1 MKKQLCSLLTALTLA
16 VGLLPS
22 AARAA
27 ENAPSFADVP
37 AAAWYADAVQYVYE
51 NGLMTG
57 VSESEFA
64 PDSTATR
71 GQIVTILWRLA
82 GSPVVN
88 YAMRYADADEGA
100 WYGEAVR
107 WAAST
112 GVVTGYTES
121 SFGPNDAITRE
132 QLAAILYRYIKTQGQ
147 GFTGMWYFPLRY
159 DDAASISDWADEAMH
174 WCVMKGVLNG
184 TGETTLSPQLT
195 ATRAQLAAILRR
207 FCELPKDTASKSA
220 AQTAYDRA
228 SAYLTA
234 AVSAP
239 RYGSL
244 GGEWTVLALAR
255 GGADTE
261 TSYFTDYYAALE
273 QTVRE
278 NKGVLSERKYTE
290 YSRVILA
297 LSALGKDARDVAGFD
312 LTLPLGDYEK
322 TAAQGVNGVIYALLA
337 LDSRDYPMP
346 QNAAANTQA
355 TRQLYVDA
363 ILAAQ
368 LANGGWSFMGE
379 DADPDLTAMALQAL
393 ARYREQS
400 SVRPAVDRALV
411 CLSTMQNADGGFSS
425 WGSENAESC
434 AQVLLALNALGLD
447 TDDSR
452 FVKNGHSVL
461 DALLTYQNADGGFC
475 HERSGETNLMASEQA
490 ACALASLV
498 RAERGESSFYRMAAL
513 TQPAA

>member
-1 MKKQLCSLLTALTLA
+1 MKKQLCSLLTALALA

-64 PDSTATR
+64 PDGTATR

-220 AQTAYDRA
+220 ALRQSRRRVDGAGPRPRRRGHRDRLFHRLLRRARADRA
-228 SAYLTA
+228 
-234 AVSAP
+234 
-239 RYGSL
+239 
-244 GGEWTVLALAR
+244 
-255 GGADTE
+255 
-261 TSYFTDYYAALE
+261 
-273 QTVRE
+273 
-278 NKGVLSERKYTE
+278 
-290 YSRVILA
+290 
-297 LSALGKDARDVAGFD
+297 
-312 LTLPLGDYEK
+312 
-322 TAAQGVNGVIYALLA
+322 
-337 LDSRDYPMP
+337 
-346 QNAAANTQA
+346 
-355 TRQLYVDA
+355 
-363 ILAAQ
+363 
-368 LANGGWSFMGE
+368 
-379 DADPDLTAMALQAL
+379 
-393 ARYREQS
+393 
-400 SVRPAVDRALV
+400 
-411 CLSTMQNADGGFSS
+411 
-425 WGSENAESC
+425 
-434 AQVLLALNALGLD
+434 
-447 TDDSR
+447 
-452 FVKNGHSVL
+452 
-461 DALLTYQNADGGFC
+461 
-475 HERSGETNLMASEQA
+475 
-490 ACALASLV
+490 
-498 RAERGESSFYRMAAL
+498 
-513 TQPAA
+513 

>member
-1 MKKQLCSLLTALTLA
+1 
-16 VGLLPS
+16 
-22 AARAA
+22 
-27 ENAPSFADVP
+27 
-37 AAAWYADAVQYVYE
+37 
-51 NGLMTG
+51 
-57 VSESEFA
+57 
-64 PDSTATR
+64 
-71 GQIVTILWRLA
+71 
-82 GSPVVN
+82 
-88 YAMRYADADEGA
+88 
-100 WYGEAVR
+100 
-107 WAAST
+107 
-112 GVVTGYTES
+112 
-121 SFGPNDAITRE
+121 
-132 QLAAILYRYIKTQGQ
+132 
-147 GFTGMWYFPLRY
+147 MWYFPLRY
-159 DDAASISDWADEAMH
+159 DDAASISSWADEAMH

-184 TGETTLSPQLT
+184 TGEATLSPQLT
-195 ATRAQLAAILRR
+195 ATRAQLATILRR
-207 FCELPKDTASKSA
+207 FCELPKETVSGST

-255 GGADTE
+255 GGADTK
-261 TSYFTDYYAALE
+261 TAYFTDYYAALE

-278 NKGVLSERKYTE
+278 ANGVLSERKYTE

-297 LSALGKDARDVAGFD
+297 LSALGKDARDVKGFD

-322 TAAQGVNGVIYALLA
+322 TAAQGVNGAIYALLA

-346 QNAAANTQA
+346 QNAAASTQA

-379 DADPDLTAMALQAL
+379 DADPDLTSMALQAL
-393 ARYREQS
+393 AKYREQS
-400 SVRPAVDRALV
+400 SVQLAANRALV
-411 CLSTMQNADGGFSS
+411 CLSAMQNADGGFSS

-447 TDDSR
+447 ADDSR

-461 DALLTYQNADGGFC
+461 DALLTYQNANGGFC

-490 ACALASLV
+490 VCALASLV

>member
-1 MKKQLCSLLTALTLA
+1 M
-16 VGLLPS
+16 
-22 AARAA
+22 
-27 ENAPSFADVP
+27 
-37 AAAWYADAVQYVYE
+37 
-51 NGLMTG
+51 
-57 VSESEFA
+57 
-64 PDSTATR
+64 
-71 GQIVTILWRLA
+71 
-82 GSPVVN
+82 
-88 YAMRYADADEGA
+88 
-100 WYGEAVR
+100 
-107 WAAST
+107 
-112 GVVTGYTES
+112 
-121 SFGPNDAITRE
+121 
-132 QLAAILYRYIKTQGQ
+132 
-147 GFTGMWYFPLRY
+147 
-159 DDAASISDWADEAMH
+159 
-174 WCVMKGVLNG
+174 
-184 TGETTLSPQLT
+184 
-195 ATRAQLAAILRR
+195 
-207 FCELPKDTASKSA
+207 
-220 AQTAYDRA
+220 
-228 SAYLTA
+228 
-234 AVSAP
+234 SAP

-255 GGADTE
+255 GSADTK
-261 TSYFTDYYAALE
+261 TAYFTDYYAALE

-278 NKGVLSERKYTE
+278 ANGVLSERKYTE

-322 TAAQGVNGVIYALLA
+322 TAAQGVNGAIYALLA

-346 QNAAANTQA
+346 QNAAASTQA

-368 LANGGWSFMGE
+368 LTNGGWSFMGE
-379 DADPDLTAMALQAL
+379 DADPDLTSMALQAL
-393 ARYREQS
+393 AMYREQS

-411 CLSTMQNADGGFSS
+411 CLSAMQNADGGFSS

-447 TDDSR
+447 ADDSR

-490 ACALASLV
+490 VCALVSLV

>member
-1 MKKQLCSLLTALTLA
+1 MKKQLYSLLTALALA
-16 VGLLPS
+16 VGLLPP

-64 PDSTATR
+64 PDGTATR

-195 ATRAQLAAILRR
+195 ATRAQLAAILQR
-207 FCELPKDTASKSA
+207 FCELPKETVSGSA

-261 TSYFTDYYAALE
+261 TAYFTGYCAALE

-278 NKGVLSERKYTE
+278 T
-290 YSRVILA
+290 
-297 LSALGKDARDVAGFD
+297 
-312 LTLPLGDYEK
+312 
-322 TAAQGVNGVIYALLA
+322 
-337 LDSRDYPMP
+337 
-346 QNAAANTQA
+346 
-355 TRQLYVDA
+355 
-363 ILAAQ
+363 
-368 LANGGWSFMGE
+368 
-379 DADPDLTAMALQAL
+379 
-393 ARYREQS
+393 
-400 SVRPAVDRALV
+400 
-411 CLSTMQNADGGFSS
+411 
-425 WGSENAESC
+425 
-434 AQVLLALNALGLD
+434 
-447 TDDSR
+447 
-452 FVKNGHSVL
+452 
-461 DALLTYQNADGGFC
+461 
-475 HERSGETNLMASEQA
+475 
-490 ACALASLV
+490 
-498 RAERGESSFYRMAAL
+498 
-513 TQPAA
+513 

>member
-1 MKKQLCSLLTALTLA
+1 M
-16 VGLLPS
+16 
-22 AARAA
+22 
-27 ENAPSFADVP
+27 
-37 AAAWYADAVQYVYE
+37 
-51 NGLMTG
+51 
-57 VSESEFA
+57 
-64 PDSTATR
+64 
-71 GQIVTILWRLA
+71 
-82 GSPVVN
+82 
-88 YAMRYADADEGA
+88 
-100 WYGEAVR
+100 
-107 WAAST
+107 
-112 GVVTGYTES
+112 
-121 SFGPNDAITRE
+121 
-132 QLAAILYRYIKTQGQ
+132 
-147 GFTGMWYFPLRY
+147 
-159 DDAASISDWADEAMH
+159 
-174 WCVMKGVLNG
+174 
-184 TGETTLSPQLT
+184 
-195 ATRAQLAAILRR
+195 
-207 FCELPKDTASKSA
+207 
-220 AQTAYDRA
+220 
-228 SAYLTA
+228 
-234 AVSAP
+234 SAP

-261 TSYFTDYYAALE
+261 TAYFTDYYAALE

-278 NKGVLSERKYTE
+278 ANGVLSERKYTE

-346 QNAAANTQA
+346 QNAAASTQA

-379 DADPDLTAMALQAL
+379 DADPDLTSMALQAL
-393 ARYREQS
+393 AKYREQS

-411 CLSTMQNADGGFSS
+411 CLSAMQNADGGFSS

-475 HERSGETNLMASEQA
+475 HERGGETNLMASEQA
-490 ACALASLV
+490 VCALASLV
-498 RAERGESSFYRMAAL
+498 RAERGENSFYRMAAL

>member
-1 MKKQLCSLLTALTLA
+1 MKKQLCSLLMALALV

-27 ENAPSFADVP
+27 ENASSFADVP
-37 AAAWYADAVQYVYE
+37 AAAWYADAVQYAYE
-51 NGLMTG
+51 KNLMTG
-57 VSESEFA
+57 VSASEFA
-64 PDSTATR
+64 PDGTATR

-88 YAMRYADADEGA
+88 YAMRYADVNEGA

-107 WAAST
+107 WAASA
-112 GVVTGYTES
+112 GIVTGYTES

-159 DDAASISDWADEAMH
+159 DDAASISSWADEAMH
-174 WCVMKGVLNG
+174 WCVMKGLLNG
-184 TGETTLSPQLT
+184 TSETTLSPQAT
-195 ATRAQLAAILRR
+195 ATRAQLAAILQR
-207 FCELPKDTASKSA
+207 FCELPKDDTASGSA
-220 AQTAYDRA
+220 AQTAYDGA
-228 SAYLTA
+228 AAYLTA

-261 TSYFTDYYAALE
+261 TAYFTDYCAALE

-278 NKGVLSERKYTE
+278 SKGVLSERKHTE

-297 LSALGKDARDVAGFD
+297 LSALGKDARDIAGYD

-322 TAAQGVNGVIYALLA
+322 TTAQGVNGAIYALLA

-346 QNAAANTQA
+346 QNAAASTQA

-363 ILAAQ
+363 ILTAQ
-368 LANGGWSFMGE
+368 LADGGWSFMGE

-393 ARYREQS
+393 ANYQTQS
-400 SVRPAVDRALV
+400 AVKLAVDRALV
-411 CLSTMQNADGGFSS
+411 CLSAMQNADGGFSS

-434 AQVLLALNALGLD
+434 AQVLLALNALDLD
-447 TDDSR
+447 ADDSR

-475 HERSGETNLMASEQA
+475 HERGGETNLMASEQA

-498 RAERGESSFYRMAAL
+498 CAERGESGFYRMAA
-513 TQPAA
+513 

>member
-1 MKKQLCSLLTALTLA
+1 MKKLLSTLLSALALP
-16 VGLLPS
+16 VGLLPA

-57 VSESEFA
+57 VSESAFA
-64 PDSTATR
+64 PDGTATR

-207 FCELPKDTASKSA
+207 FCELPKEAVSGST

-244 GGEWTVLALAR
+244 GGEWTVLRLAR
-255 GGADTE
+255 GGTE
-261 TSYFTDYYAALE
+261 TETAYFSVYCAALE
-273 QTVRE
+273 LTVRE
-278 NKGVLSERKYTE
+278 ANGVLSERKYTE

-346 QNAAANTQA
+346 QNAAASTQA

-368 LANGGWSFMGE
+368 LTNGGWSFMGE

-393 ARYREQS
+393 AKYREQS
-400 SVRPAVDRALV
+400 SVQLAANRALV
-411 CLSTMQNADGGFSS
+411 CLSAMQNADGGFSS

-452 FVKNGHSVL
+452 FAKNGHSVL

-475 HERSGETNLMASEQA
+475 HERGGETNLMASEQA
-490 ACALASLV
+490 VCALASLV
-498 RAERGESSFYRMAAL
+498 RAERGENSFYRMAAL

>member
-1 MKKQLCSLLTALTLA
+1 MKKQLCSLLTALALA

-57 VSESEFA
+57 VSESAFA
-64 PDSTATR
+64 PDGTATR

-100 WYGEAVR
+100 WYGEAV
-107 WAAST
+107 AAST

-207 FCELPKDTASKSA
+207 FCELPKEAVSGST

-261 TSYFTDYYAALE
+261 TAYFTDYYAALE

-278 NKGVLSERKYTE
+278 ANGVLSERKYTE

-346 QNAAANTQA
+346 QNAAASTQA

-363 ILAAQ
+363 SRSACKRRLE
-368 LANGGWSFMGE
+368 LHGRGRRSR
-379 DADPDLTAMALQAL
+379 PDLHGLTGAGEVSGA
-393 ARYREQS
+393 EQ
-400 SVRPAVDRALV
+400 RPARSRPRARV
-411 CLSTMQNADGGFSS
+411 P
-425 WGSENAESC
+425 
-434 AQVLLALNALGLD
+434 
-447 TDDSR
+447 
-452 FVKNGHSVL
+452 
-461 DALLTYQNADGGFC
+461 
-475 HERSGETNLMASEQA
+475 ERH
-490 ACALASLV
+490 
-498 RAERGESSFYRMAAL
+498 AERGRRL
-513 TQPAA
+513 LLLGK

>member
-1 MKKQLCSLLTALTLA
+1 
-16 VGLLPS
+16 
-22 AARAA
+22 
-27 ENAPSFADVP
+27 
-37 AAAWYADAVQYVYE
+37 
-51 NGLMTG
+51 
-57 VSESEFA
+57 
-64 PDSTATR
+64 
-71 GQIVTILWRLA
+71 
-82 GSPVVN
+82 
-88 YAMRYADADEGA
+88 
-100 WYGEAVR
+100 
-107 WAAST
+107 
-112 GVVTGYTES
+112 
-121 SFGPNDAITRE
+121 
-132 QLAAILYRYIKTQGQ
+132 
-147 GFTGMWYFPLRY
+147 MWYFPLRY

-228 SAYLTA
+228 STYLTA

-261 TSYFTDYYAALE
+261 TAYFTDYYAALE

-278 NKGVLSERKYTE
+278 ANGVLSERKYTE

-297 LSALGKDARDVAGFD
+297 LSALGKNARDVAGYD

-346 QNAAANTQA
+346 QNAAASTQA

-368 LANGGWSFMGE
+368 LTNGGWSFMGE
-379 DADPDLTAMALQAL
+379 DADPDLTSMALQAL
-393 ARYREQS
+393 AMYREQS

-411 CLSTMQNADGGFSS
+411 CLSAMQNADGGFSS

-475 HERSGETNLMASEQA
+475 HERGGETNLMASEQA

-513 TQPAA
+513 MQPAA